1 MPKKI
6 TMRKTTAH
14 LAAHGR
20 QERSCPPWPCDAKS
34 VLCQRSHALSL
45 PRSAQSCDIPRVS
58 SLGPCTRQN
67 PTRSSSLPLFEGSCV
82 CVCAP
87 LGVTGFLSDLIM
99 SGRGRGLFG
108 LLHAVDTEFR
118 LTLSFV
124 WRTFAGLV
132 VLLRAVDKEK
142 ELHHTLTSSF
152 RFSSLSLSL
161 SISSPS
167 PAAMNERSLA
177 QLLYLSVAAPSRLR
191 PRVRESWRA

>member
-1 MPKKI
+1 M
-6 TMRKTTAH
+6 
-14 LAAHGR
+14 
-20 QERSCPPWPCDAKS
+20 
-34 VLCQRSHALSL
+34 
-45 PRSAQSCDIPRVS
+45 
-58 SLGPCTRQN
+58 
-67 PTRSSSLPLFEGSCV
+67 

-161 SISSPS
+161 YFFSFTCRHERAIPC
-167 PAAMNERSLA
+167 PAPLPQRGGS
-177 QLLYLSVAAPSRLR
+177 
-191 PRVRESWRA
+191 